1 MVLLPRFSG
10 KISIN
15 LSRTSL
21 ENIANNKSMSQSPAN
36 SPEPLSLDKA
46 VESQRPKDIDNQASS
61 IEINKIR
68 GNLAR
73 LLIWLIIGVYI
84 GIGVLVATDLLVS
97 KWLAI
102 KTIEQIANQSG
113 QSAKPA
119 EIAVVYK
126 DLLKES
132 ALNKDLLTL
141 LLTSQT
147 ALVSGALGFYFGG
160 KNNSK

>member
-1 MVLLPRFSG
+1 
-10 KISIN
+10 
-15 LSRTSL
+15 
-21 ENIANNKSMSQSPAN
+21 MSQAPEN
-36 SPEPLSLDKA
+36 SPPPLSLNEA
-46 VESQRPKDIDNQASS
+46 VESQSPKDIDNQASS
-61 IEINKIR
+61 IELNKIR
-68 GNLAR
+68 GSLAR
-73 LLIWLIIGVYI
+73 LLIWLIIGVNI
-84 GIGVLVATDLLVS
+84 GIGILVAADLIAS

-119 EIAVVYK
+119 EVAVVYK

-160 KNNSK
+160 KDNSK